1 MSLYALIRNAYDS
14 STKCF
19 HLSESDI
26 ELEGHL
32 DGNLCRCTGYK
43 PILKAAKT
51 FITEDLKGQLIL
63 DSVSKHDTSLQDEDQ
78 NGIPYRSEVS
88 NGSSKQFSCGRPG
101 GCCRDSNIPA
111 TGLGK
116 NSSPD
121 LSPSDESGD
130 GESLESDM
138 TSSATSAESLEQD
151 SKVPTVGASYG
162 KPMKSR
168 QEAKIGEQVE
178 GSKRT
183 AVSLDAPIS
192 NNARKMPI
200 YNFKSYSPQTELL
213 FPPALRKFAQEPV
226 CYGDS
231 KRLWLRPITLQ
242 QLIEIKNAYP
252 SAKLV
257 SGSSEV
263 QVEVRF
269 KNTPYAVSVYISEID
284 ELCGIEI
291 PSNDAMLSTMR
302 ELVIGGNASLTDV
315 EDACTLI
322 YSKLGRRAQ
331 VLEAAR
337 KQLRYFAGRQI
348 RNVAS
353 LAGNIATASPI
364 SDMNPVL
371 LAAGTTL
378 TCKSAAKGD
387 FVLPLASFFVGYRT
401 TTLPA
406 DAVITHI
413 RIPLAPPSVLQVTK
427 AYKQAKRKDD
437 DIAIVTAGFSVR
449 LNTVGD
455 VESVHLSYGG
465 MAPKTVEAAKT
476 MNYLLGKKWY
486 DAKTLDEAMTCLA
499 SDFALRYGVPGG
511 MATYRRTLAMSF
523 FFRFWHEVVS
533 DLQLGDVDP
542 ELIREIHRGISSG
555 TRDDFNPFE
564 QRVVGKQIPHL
575 SSLKQTTGEA
585 EYVDDMPR
593 QDREL
598 FGALVLSSK
607 AHARIISVDWRPAIG
622 PGLALGYV
630 DKNDISKEAN
640 LWGSIVKDEQFFADG
655 EVFSHGQPIGLV
667 YAETALKA
675 QAAARVVRVEY
686 EDLPVILTID
696 EAIAANSF
704 FIYGKELKKGAA
716 VDDKM
721 SEIWATCDK
730 IFEGTSRIGGQ
741 EHFYLET
748 NAALVI
754 PSREDGTMEV
764 WSSTQ
769 NTMEIQEF
777 VSQVTG
783 VPSNRIN
790 ARVKRM
796 GGAFGGKESRSV
808 QLAAILA
815 VAAKKTKRPMRA
827 MLNRDEDM
835 MTTGQRKFSYYPRY
849 LITSLTHM
857 TTGHPVQARW
867 KVGTTHDGR
876 LIALDADVYD
886 NAGFSSDMS
895 GAVMGRCLT
904 HLENCYEIP
913 HAHLRGHICKTHTH
927 SNTAFRGF
935 GGPQA
940 MFITETFM
948 YAIAEGLN
956 MSVDELRLKNL
967 YKEGDLTPFLQE
979 IDSDWH
985 VPMLLDQ
992 VREEIKY
999 DKRKLEIAEFN
1010 AKNRWKKRGI
1020 CLIPTKFGL
1029 SFATALHLN
1038 QANANV
1044 KIYADGSILL
1054 QHGGKS
1060 PYYYCKE
1067 ACSDR
1072 CANML
1077 RELCLHRQA
1086 PRWGKDFTQRWC
1098 R

>member
-1 MSLYALIRNAYDS
+1 MSLYALVRNAYDPM
-14 STKCF
+14 TKCF

-63 DSVSKHDTSLQDEDQ
+63 NSISKHDTSLQDEDQ
-78 NGIPYRSEVS
+78 RDIPYRSEMFKGDGK
-88 NGSSKQFSCGRPG
+88 NLSCGRPG
-101 GCCRDSNIPA
+101 GCCRDIIIPA
-111 TGLGK
+111 AGQGT
-116 NSSPD
+116 NSSTD
-121 LSPSDESGD
+121 LSPSDESGR
-130 GESLESDM
+130 SLELDM
-138 TSSATSAESLEQD
+138 TSSSSSVESLELD
-151 SKVPTVGASYG
+151 AKAPTVGASYG

-168 QEAKIGEQVE
+168 QETKIGEQVE
-178 GSKRT
+178 GSKKT
-183 AVSLDAPIS
+183 SLSLDAPIS
-192 NNARKMPI
+192 NEARKVPI

-213 FPPALRKFAQEPV
+213 FPTSLRKFTQELV
-226 CYGDS
+226 FYGDS
-231 KRLWLRPITLQ
+231 KRLWLRPVTLE
-242 QLIEIKNAYP
+242 QLVDIKNAYP
-252 SAKLV
+252 SAKIV

-269 KNTPYAVSVYISEID
+269 KNIPYAVSVYVSEID
-284 ELCGIEI
+284 ELRGIEI
-291 PSNDAMLSTMR
+291 PSDDALLATMS
-302 ELVIGGNASLTDV
+302 ELVIGANASLTDI
-315 EDACTLI
+315 EDACRLI

-371 LAAGTTL
+371 LAAGATL
-378 TCKSAAKGD
+378 ACKSIAKGD
-387 FVLPLASFFVGYRT
+387 FILPLASFFIRYRT
-401 TTLPA
+401 TTLPP
-406 DAVITHI
+406 DAVITHV
-413 RIPLAPPSVLQVTK
+413 RIPLAPPGALQVTK

-437 DIAIVTAGFSVR
+437 DIAIVTTGFSVR
-449 LNTVGD
+449 LNTAGH

-465 MAPKTVEAAKT
+465 MAPKTIEAAGT
-476 MNYLLGKKWY
+476 MDYLLGKKWY
-486 DAKTLDEAMTCLA
+486 DRKTLDGAMTCLA
-499 SDFALRYGVPGG
+499 SDFALRYDVPGG
-511 MATYRRTLAMSF
+511 MATYRRTLAMSL

-555 TRDDFNPFE
+555 SRDDFNPFE

-607 AHARIISVDWRPAIG
+607 AHAKIISVDWSPATG

-630 DKNDISKEAN
+630 DKNDVSKEAN
-640 LWGSIVKDEQFFADG
+640 FWGSIVKDEQFFADG

-675 QAAARVVRVEY
+675 QAAARAVKVKY

-696 EAIAANSF
+696 EAIAVNSF
-704 FIYGKELKKGAA
+704 FTYGKELRKGAA
-716 VDDKM
+716 VNDTM
-721 SEIWATCDK
+721 SEIWAKCDK
-730 IFEGTSRIGGQ
+730 VFEGTSRIGGQ

-748 NAALVI
+748 NASLVI
-754 PSREDGTMEV
+754 PSREDGIMEV

-783 VPSNRIN
+783 VPLNRIN

-796 GGAFGGKESRSV
+796 GGAFGGKETRSV

-835 MTTGQRKFSYYPRY
+835 MTTGQRKYH
-849 LITSLTHM
+849 SL
-857 TTGHPVQARW
+857 
-867 KVGTTHDGR
+867 
-876 LIALDADVYD
+876 
-886 NAGFSSDMS
+886 S
-895 GAVMGRCLT
+895 
-904 HLENCYEIP
+904 
-913 HAHLRGHICKTHTH
+913 
-927 SNTAFRGF
+927 
-935 GGPQA
+935 
-940 MFITETFM
+940 
-948 YAIAEGLN
+948 
-956 MSVDELRLKNL
+956 
-967 YKEGDLTPFLQE
+967 
-979 IDSDWH
+979 
-985 VPMLLDQ
+985 
-992 VREEIKY
+992 
-999 DKRKLEIAEFN
+999 
-1010 AKNRWKKRGI
+1010 
-1020 CLIPTKFGL
+1020 
-1029 SFATALHLN
+1029 
-1038 QANANV
+1038 
-1044 KIYADGSILL
+1044 
-1054 QHGGKS
+1054 
-1060 PYYYCKE
+1060 
-1067 ACSDR
+1067 
-1072 CANML
+1072 
-1077 RELCLHRQA
+1077 
-1086 PRWGKDFTQRWC
+1086 
-1098 R
+1098 

>member
-1 MSLYALIRNAYDS
+1 MSLYALIRNAYDP

-51 FITEDLKGQLIL
+51 FITEDLKGHLIL
-63 DSVSKHDTSLQDEDQ
+63 DSISKHDTSLQDEDQ
-78 NGIPYRSEVS
+78 KDVPYRSEIL
-88 NGSSKQFSCGRPG
+88 NGGSRQFSCGRPG
-101 GCCRDSNIPA
+101 GCCRDTSIQA
-111 TGLGK
+111 TVLST

-121 LSPSDESGD
+121 LPPSDESG
-130 GESLESDM
+130 GSLELDM
-138 TSSATSAESLEQD
+138 TSSASSVESLEPD
-151 SKVPTVGASYG
+151 GKAPTVRASYG
-162 KPMKSR
+162 KPVKFR
-168 QEAKIGEQVE
+168 QEARIGEQVE
-178 GSKRT
+178 GSKKT
-183 AVSLDAPIS
+183 TVSLDAPIS
-192 NNARKMPI
+192 NEARKLPI
-200 YNFKSYSPQTELL
+200 YNLKSYSPQTELL
-213 FPPALRKFAQEPV
+213 FPPALRKFTQELV
-226 CYGDS
+226 VYGDS
-231 KRLWLRPITLQ
+231 KRLWLRPVTLQ
-242 QLIEIKNAYP
+242 QLVEIKNACP
-252 SAKLV
+252 SAKIV

-269 KNTPYAVSVYISEID
+269 KNTLYAVSVYVSEID
-284 ELCGIEI
+284 ELRGIEI
-291 PSNDAMLSTMR
+291 PTEDAMLAAMP
-302 ELVIGGNASLTDV
+302 ELIIGANTSLTDI
-315 EDACTLI
+315 EDACKLI
-322 YSKLGRRAQ
+322 SSKLGRRAQ
-331 VLEAAR
+331 VLEAAG

-378 TCKSAAKGD
+378 ACKSISKGE
-387 FVLPLASFFVGYRT
+387 FILPLASFFIKYRT

-406 DAVITHI
+406 DAVITHV
-413 RIPLAPPSVLQVTK
+413 RIPLASPSALQVTK
-427 AYKQAKRKDD
+427 AYKQSKRKDD

-449 LNTVGD
+449 LNTDGL
-455 VESVHLSYGG
+455 VESMKLAYGG
-465 MAPKTVEAAKT
+465 MASKTVEAART
-476 MNYLLGKKWY
+476 MNYLLGKKWH
-486 DAKTLDEAMTCLA
+486 DAKTLDDAMTCLA
-499 SDFALRYGVPGG
+499 RDFAFPYGVVGG
-511 MATYRRTLAMSF
+511 MATYRRTLTMSL

-533 DLQLGDVDP
+533 DLQLGNVDP

-555 TRDDFNPFE
+555 SRDDFNPFE

-585 EYVDDMPR
+585 EYVDDIPR

-607 AHARIISVDWRPAIG
+607 AHAKIISIDWTPANG

-675 QAAARVVRVEY
+675 QAAARAVRVEY
-686 EDLPVILTID
+686 DDLPVILTID

-704 FIYGKELKKGAA
+704 FTYGKELKKGAA
-716 VDDKM
+716 VDSKM
-721 SEIWATCDK
+721 SDIWTTCDK
-730 IFEGTSRIGGQ
+730 VFEGTSRIGGQ

-748 NAALVI
+748 NVALVI

-835 MTTGQRKFSYYPRY
+835 MTTGQRRFY
-849 LITSLTHM
+849 
-857 TTGHPVQARW
+857 
-867 KVGTTHDGR
+867 
-876 LIALDADVYD
+876 
-886 NAGFSSDMS
+886 
-895 GAVMGRCLT
+895 
-904 HLENCYEIP
+904 
-913 HAHLRGHICKTHTH
+913 
-927 SNTAFRGF
+927 
-935 GGPQA
+935 
-940 MFITETFM
+940 
-948 YAIAEGLN
+948 
-956 MSVDELRLKNL
+956 NL
-967 YKEGDLTPFLQE
+967 P
-979 IDSDWH
+979 
-985 VPMLLDQ
+985 
-992 VREEIKY
+992 
-999 DKRKLEIAEFN
+999 
-1010 AKNRWKKRGI
+1010 
-1020 CLIPTKFGL
+1020 
-1029 SFATALHLN
+1029 
-1038 QANANV
+1038 
-1044 KIYADGSILL
+1044 
-1054 QHGGKS
+1054 
-1060 PYYYCKE
+1060 
-1067 ACSDR
+1067 
-1072 CANML
+1072 
-1077 RELCLHRQA
+1077 
-1086 PRWGKDFTQRWC
+1086 
-1098 R
+1098 

>member
-1 MSLYALIRNAYDS
+1 MSLYALIRNAYDP

-26 ELEGHL
+26 ELKGHL

-51 FITEDLKGQLIL
+51 FITEDLKGQVIL
-63 DSVSKHDTSLQDEDQ
+63 DSISKRDITLQDEDQ
-78 NGIPYRSEVS
+78 KDIPYRPEML
-88 NGSSKQFSCGRPG
+88 NGGSKKFSCGRPG
-101 GCCRDSNIPA
+101 GCCRDASILA
-111 TGLGK
+111 AGLGT

-121 LSPSDESGD
+121 LSPSDESGR
-130 GESLESDM
+130 SLESDM
-138 TSSATSAESLEQD
+138 TSSMFSVESLEPD
-151 SKVPTVGASYG
+151 GKAPTVGASYG

-168 QEAKIGEQVE
+168 QEARVGEQVE
-178 GSKRT
+178 GSKKT
-183 AVSLDAPIS
+183 TVSLDAPIS
-192 NNARKMPI
+192 NEARRVPI

-213 FPPALRKFAQEPV
+213 FPPALRKFTQELV

-231 KRLWLRPITLQ
+231 KRLWLRPVTLQ

-269 KNTPYAVSVYISEID
+269 KNTPYAVSVYVSEVN
-284 ELCGIEI
+284 ELRSIEI
-291 PSNDAMLSTMR
+291 PSDDAMLAIMP
-302 ELVIGGNASLTDV
+302 ELVIGANASLTDI
-315 EDACTLI
+315 EDICRLI

-371 LAAGTTL
+371 LAAGATL
-378 TCKSAAKGD
+378 ACKSVAKGE
-387 FVLPLASFFVGYRT
+387 FVLPLASFFIGYRT

-413 RIPLAPPSVLQVTK
+413 RVPLAPPTALQVTK

-449 LNTVGD
+449 LNTDGL
-455 VESVHLSYGG
+455 VESVKLAYGG
-465 MAPKTVEAAKT
+465 MAQKTVEAART

-486 DAKTLDEAMTCLA
+486 DAKTLDDAMTCLA
-499 SDFALRYGVPGG
+499 SDFVLRYGVIGG
-511 MATYRRTLAMSF
+511 MATYRKTLAMSF
-523 FFRFWHEVVS
+523 FFRFWQEVIS
-533 DLQLGDVDP
+533 DLQLGNVNP
-542 ELIREIHRGISSG
+542 EIIREIHRGISCG

-585 EYVDDMPR
+585 EYVDDKPR

-607 AHARIISVDWRPAIG
+607 AHAKIISVDWSPAIG
-622 PGLALGYV
+622 HGLALGYV
-630 DKNDISKEAN
+630 DKNDVSKEAN
-640 LWGSIVKDEQFFADG
+640 LWGSIVKDEQLFADG

-675 QAAARVVRVEY
+675 QAAARAVRVEY

-704 FIYGKELKKGAA
+704 FAYGKELKKGAA
-716 VDDKM
+716 ADDKM

-730 IFEGTSRIGGQ
+730 VFEGTSRIGGQ

-754 PSREDGTMEV
+754 PSREDGKMEV

-769 NTMEIQEF
+769 NTMEVQEF

-790 ARVKRM
+790 VRVKRM

-835 MTTGQRKFSYYPRY
+835 MTTGQRKF
-849 LITSLTHM
+849 
-857 TTGHPVQARW
+857 
-867 KVGTTHDGR
+867 
-876 LIALDADVYD
+876 
-886 NAGFSSDMS
+886 
-895 GAVMGRCLT
+895 
-904 HLENCYEIP
+904 
-913 HAHLRGHICKTHTH
+913 
-927 SNTAFRGF
+927 
-935 GGPQA
+935 
-940 MFITETFM
+940 
-948 YAIAEGLN
+948 
-956 MSVDELRLKNL
+956 
-967 YKEGDLTPFLQE
+967 
-979 IDSDWH
+979 
-985 VPMLLDQ
+985 
-992 VREEIKY
+992 
-999 DKRKLEIAEFN
+999 
-1010 AKNRWKKRGI
+1010 
-1020 CLIPTKFGL
+1020 
-1029 SFATALHLN
+1029 
-1038 QANANV
+1038 
-1044 KIYADGSILL
+1044 
-1054 QHGGKS
+1054 
-1060 PYYYCKE
+1060 
-1067 ACSDR
+1067 
-1072 CANML
+1072 
-1077 RELCLHRQA
+1077 
-1086 PRWGKDFTQRWC
+1086 
-1098 R
+1098 